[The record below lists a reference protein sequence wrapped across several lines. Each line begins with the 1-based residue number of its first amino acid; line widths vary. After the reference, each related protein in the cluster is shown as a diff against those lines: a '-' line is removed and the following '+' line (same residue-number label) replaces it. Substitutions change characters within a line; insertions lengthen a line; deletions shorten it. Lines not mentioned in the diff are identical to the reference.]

1 MFDIK
6 NLKKYNIVF
15 FVLFILVS
23 IQTLNIFNNNLVK
36 DLHAPDSIPT
46 FNGSCLYSENEATK
60 NLDLLGLYEPKII
73 NESSFQFDSICW
85 YQIIGSNYSQNEKIV
100 NIKNLELVKS
110 VPSATS
116 FYLNFVVIFF
126 TSMVLVRYQD
136 KFIRKE
142 NKYFFLLIYICLI
155 LIYFLL
161 NKHVVYLILISLL
174 IVPIF
179 PLIKLPIIS
188 LSKIPIKN
196 SVKLKNHLNSYHFDS
211 KYKIFSTDKK
221 VGFLF
226 CFVLFFISF
235 VYQLTTLNIEI
246 LDWDI
251 GTFLVVAGDILRGHL
266 PYENQWEYKGP
277 LFFFMYTIPQIFS
290 KNLIIVKIFND
301 VIFSLTV
308 LTIFFTLARY
318 KKDYFLAFIS
328 SLGFVFLTSISSDG
342 HPGYSE
348 VYSLLFLGLAIYF
361 YLFKDYK
368 YKVFFS
374 GFFAACSLL
383 ITVSSLL
390 FIAYFSLIQFINSD
404 NKVKNIINYSL
415 GFLSP
420 YTLIFAIYLSQNL
433 LFEFIF
439 TNFIVPFSYV
449 QNNSDKIELL
459 KGVFLHLTDDI
470 SRSLLIYFG
479 GFVLGFISLKTLI
492 ELFYKKKVNYDVLLF
507 TGFVFISILSFVLAG
522 KGYWH
527 HIMYFLYFL
536 SFLIFLLD
544 NTILKISYSIII
556 LGILIST
563 FLSAFQASY
572 ANVKN
577 VTQDDYVIYQEY
589 KNISNNYNIKSIY
602 ATGDHLILFYF
613 DLPQNY
619 YIVHPSLLYSDDYI
633 FMMNMLSENNLVK
646 TIDVNQI
653 IIESHDLI
661 ICHPKYLSQLCR
673 DLENSKNYENINSN
687 LELEVFVRNGLEKVK

>member
-1 MFDIK
+1 MINIK
-6 NLKKYNIVF
+6 ILKKYYIFF
-15 FVLFILVS
+15 FVLFILIS
-23 IQTLNIFNNNLVK
+23 IQILNLFNNILVK
-36 DLHAPDSIPT
+36 DLYAPDSIPT

-60 NLDLLGLYEPKII
+60 NLNLLGIYEPKII

-100 NIKNLELVKS
+100 NIKSLELVKS

-126 TSMVLVRYQD
+126 TSVVLVRYKD
-136 KFIRKE
+136 IFISKE
-142 NKYFFLLIYICLI
+142 NKYFFLLVYIGLI

-179 PLIKLPIIS
+179 TLIKLPIIS
-188 LSKIPIKN
+188 LSKIPIKK
-196 SVKLKNHLNSYHFDS
+196 SIQLKNYLNNYHLGS
-211 KYKIFSTDKK
+211 KYNNFSINKK

-226 CFVLFFISF
+226 FLTLFFISF

-251 GTFLVVAGDILRGHL
+251 STFLVVASDILRGNL

-277 LFFFMYTIPQIFS
+277 LFFFMYSIPQIFS

-308 LTIFFTLARY
+308 LTIFFISSKY

-348 VYSLLFLGLAIYF
+348 VYSLLFLGLSIYF
-361 YLFKDYK
+361 YFFNDYK

-404 NKVKNIINYSL
+404 NKVKNFFNYSL

-459 KGVFLHLTDDI
+459 KGVFLHLTNDI

-479 GFVLGFISLKTLI
+479 GFVLGFISLKTLVD
-492 ELFYKKKVNYDVLLF
+492 LFYKKKVNYDVLLF
-507 TGFVFISILSFVLAG
+507 AGFVFISILSFVLAG

-527 HIMYFLYFL
+527 HIIYFLYFL

-544 NTILKISYSIII
+544 KTIIKISYSIII

-563 FLSAFQASY
+563 FLSTFQASY

-577 VTQDDYVIYQEY
+577 VTQDDFVIYQEY
-589 KNISNNYNIKSIY
+589 KNINNNYNIKTIY

-619 YIVHPSLLYSDDYI
+619 YIVHPSLLYSNDHI

-646 TIDVNQI
+646 TVDVNQV

-661 ICHPKYLSQLCR
+661 ICHPKYLSQLCK
-673 DLENSKNYENINSN
+673 DLENSKDYENINSN
-687 LELEVFVRNGLEKVK
+687 LELEVFVRNGLEKDK